1 MVVLGMKAAGLSGV
15 GGGSRKA
22 RGCKDIELYLTSR
35 AYLVALFFAVVGVLS
50 VFYVIEA
57 VLPQHWV
64 VYAFLRLLFVAGLAA
79 VGWKV
84 YEFTGRG
91 EVVRSEE
98 EQQQYEASQEDIKR
112 RKEED
117 AKRAAEELLAGEEAE
132 EARKAEVEKAVLS
145 KRTKGGGK

>member
-1 MVVLGMKAAGLSGV
+1 MKAAGLSGV
-15 GGGSRKA
+15 GGGRKGG
-22 RGCKDIELYLTSR
+22 RGCKDIEQYLTSR

-64 VYAFLRLLFVAGLAA
+64 VYTFLRLMFVAGLAA

-98 EQQQYEASQEDIKR
+98 AQQQYEASQEDIR
-112 RKEED
+112 RKMIED
-117 AKRAAEELLAGEEAE
+117 AKRAEEELLAEEREAE
-132 EARKAEVEKAVLS
+132 EARKAEVEKALLS
-145 KRTKGGGK
+145 KRTKGGK